1 MVHIMKR
8 RRQPF
13 STETVPC
20 GQLLLCGYVVVLQ
33 PGTVRPSQNT
43 GPVERITG
51 RCFWLR
57 FPMNI
62 DEARYK
68 LTKVLDG
75 ARG

>member
-1 MVHIMKR
+1 MKR

-51 RCFWLR
+51 RFFGFR
-57 FPMNI
+57 
-62 DEARYK
+62 
-68 LTKVLDG
+68 
-75 ARG
+75 

>member
-62 DEARYK
+62 DEK
-68 LTKVLDG
+68 GSVQTDDGIG